1 MEENKLISKS
11 FLWMCIGLLVTFVTG
26 FGVAG
31 NERML
36 ENIFSGS
43 TFWIFVVL
51 EFVLVIVLSWRC
63 MKMSPTAAKICFIIY
78 AFVSGLT
85 FSSIFVVYELTSVI
99 MVFLVSS
106 VIFGVMAFI
115 GYKTNTDLSKLGF
128 YLMMALIGVI
138 IVSVINI
145 FIGSNGLE
153 MILSIICVLLFIGI
167 TAYDVQKIKA
177 LESSGLPEDNL
188 AIYGALELY
197 LDFINIF
204 LRILSL
210 FGKSFQRRF
219 WSLF

>member
-115 GYKTNTDLSKLGF
+115 GYITNTDLSKLGF

-145 FIGSNGLE
+145 FIESNGLE

-177 LESSGLPEDNL
+177 LEGSGLPEDNL

-204 LRILSL
+204 LDILRI
-210 FGKSFQRRF
+210 FANNKD
-219 WSLF
+219 

>member
-1 MEENKLISKS
+1 MEDNKLISKS

-26 FGVAG
+26 FGVAS

-36 ENIFSGS
+36 ENIFNGN
-43 TFWIFVVL
+43 TFWLFVVL

-63 MKMSPTAAKICFIIY
+63 MKMSPVAAKICFILY

-85 FSSIFVVYELTSVI
+85 FSSIFVVYDIASI
-99 MVFLVSS
+99 MMVFLVSS

-115 GYKTNTDLSKLGF
+115 GYKTNVDLTKLGF
-128 YLMMALIGVI
+128 YLMMGLIAVI

-153 MILSIICVLLFIGI
+153 MALSIICVLLFIGI
-167 TAYDVQKIKA
+167 TAFDVQKIKS
-177 LESSGLPEDNL
+177 LEESGLPEDNL

-204 LRILSL
+204 IDLIRII
-210 FGKSFQRRF
+210 GENKD
-219 WSLF
+219 

>member
-177 LESSGLPEDNL
+177 LEGSGLPEDNL

-204 LRILSL
+204 LDILRI
-210 FGKSFQRRF
+210 FADNKD
-219 WSLF
+219 

>member
-1 MEENKLISKS
+1 MEDNKLISKS

-26 FGVAG
+26 FGVAS

-36 ENIFSGS
+36 ENIFNGN
-43 TFWIFVVL
+43 TFWLFVVL
-51 EFVLVIVLSWRC
+51 EFILVIVLSWRC
-63 MKMSPTAAKICFIIY
+63 MKMSPVAAKICFILY

-85 FSSIFVVYELTSVI
+85 FSSIFVVYDIASI
-99 MVFLVSS
+99 MMVFLVSS

-115 GYKTNTDLSKLGF
+115 GYKTNVDLSKLGF
-128 YLMMALIGVI
+128 YLMMGLIAVI

-153 MILSIICVLLFIGI
+153 IALSIICVLLFIGI
-167 TAYDVQKIKA
+167 TAFDVQKIKS
-177 LESSGLPEDNL
+177 LEESGLPEDNL

-204 LRILSL
+204 IDLIRII
-210 FGKSFQRRF
+210 GENKD
-219 WSLF
+219 

>member
-106 VIFGVMAFI
+106 VIFGVMAFV

-177 LESSGLPEDNL
+177 LEGSVLPEDNL

-204 LRILSL
+204 LDILRI
-210 FGKSFQRRF
+210 FANNKD
-219 WSLF
+219 

>member
-1 MEENKLISKS
+1 MEDNKLISKS

-26 FGVAG
+26 FGVAS

-36 ENIFSGS
+36 ENIFNGN
-43 TFWIFVVL
+43 TFWLFVVL

-63 MKMSPTAAKICFIIY
+63 MKMSPVAAKICFILY

-85 FSSIFVVYELTSVI
+85 FSSIFVVYDIASI
-99 MVFLVSS
+99 MMVFLVSS

-115 GYKTNTDLSKLGF
+115 GYKTNVDLSKLGF
-128 YLMMALIGVI
+128 YLMMGLIAVI

-153 MILSIICVLLFIGI
+153 IALSIICVLLFIGI
-167 TAYDVQKIKA
+167 TAFDVQKIKT
-177 LESSGLPEDNL
+177 LEGSELPEDNL

-204 LRILSL
+204 IDLIRII
-210 FGKSFQRRF
+210 GENKD
-219 WSLF
+219 

>member
-106 VIFGVMAFI
+106 VIFGVMAFV

-177 LESSGLPEDNL
+177 LEGSGLPEDNL

-204 LRILSL
+204 LDILRI
-210 FGKSFQRRF
+210 FADNKD
-219 WSLF
+219 

>member
-1 MEENKLISKS
+1 MEDNKLISKS

-26 FGVAG
+26 FGVAS

-36 ENIFSGS
+36 ENIFNGS
-43 TFWIFVVL
+43 SFWLFVVL

-63 MKMSPTAAKICFIIY
+63 MKMSPVAAKICFILY

-85 FSSIFVVYELTSVI
+85 FSSIFVVYDIASI
-99 MVFLVSS
+99 MMVFLVSS

-115 GYKTNTDLSKLGF
+115 GYKTNVDLSKLGF
-128 YLMMALIGVI
+128 YLMMGLIAVI

-153 MILSIICVLLFIGI
+153 IALSIICVLLFIGI
-167 TAYDVQKIKA
+167 TAFDVQKIKS
-177 LESSGLPEDNL
+177 LEESGLPEDNL

-204 LRILSL
+204 IDLIRII
-210 FGKSFQRRF
+210 GENKD
-219 WSLF
+219 

>member
-1 MEENKLISKS
+1 MEDNKLISKS

-26 FGVAG
+26 FGVAS

-36 ENIFSGS
+36 ENIFNGS
-43 TFWIFVVL
+43 SFWLFVVL

-63 MKMSPTAAKICFIIY
+63 MKMSPVAAKICFILY

-85 FSSIFVVYELTSVI
+85 FSSIFVVYDIASI
-99 MVFLVSS
+99 MMVFLVSS

-115 GYKTNTDLSKLGF
+115 GYKTNVDLTKLGF
-128 YLMMALIGVI
+128 YLMMGLIAVI

-153 MILSIICVLLFIGI
+153 IALSIICVLLFIGI
-167 TAYDVQKIKA
+167 TAFDVQKIKS
-177 LESSGLPEDNL
+177 LEESGLPEDNL

-204 LRILSL
+204 IDLIRII
-210 FGKSFQRRF
+210 GENKD
-219 WSLF
+219 

>member
-1 MEENKLISKS
+1 MEDNKLISKS

-26 FGVAG
+26 FGVAS

-36 ENIFSGS
+36 ENIFNGS
-43 TFWIFVVL
+43 SFWLFVVL

-63 MKMSPTAAKICFIIY
+63 MKMSPVAAKICFILY

-85 FSSIFVVYELTSVI
+85 FSSIFVVYDIASI
-99 MVFLVSS
+99 MMVFLVSS

-115 GYKTNTDLSKLGF
+115 GYKTNVDLTKLGF
-128 YLMMALIGVI
+128 YLMMGLIAVI

-153 MILSIICVLLFIGI
+153 IALSIICVLLFIGI
-167 TAYDVQKIKA
+167 TAFDVQKIKS
-177 LESSGLPEDNL
+177 LEGSRLPEDNL

-204 LRILSL
+204 IDLIRII
-210 FGKSFQRRF
+210 GENKD
-219 WSLF
+219 

>member
-1 MEENKLISKS
+1 MEDNKLISKS

-26 FGVAG
+26 FGVAS

-36 ENIFSGS
+36 ENIFNGN
-43 TFWIFVVL
+43 TFWLFVVL
-51 EFVLVIVLSWRC
+51 EFILVIVLSWRC
-63 MKMSPTAAKICFIIY
+63 MKMSPVAAKICFILY

-85 FSSIFVVYELTSVI
+85 FSSIFVVYDIASI
-99 MVFLVSS
+99 MMVFLVSS

-115 GYKTNTDLSKLGF
+115 GYKTNVDLTKLGF
-128 YLMMALIGVI
+128 YLMMGLIAVI

-153 MILSIICVLLFIGI
+153 IALSIICVLLFIGI
-167 TAYDVQKIKA
+167 TAFDVQKIKS
-177 LESSGLPEDNL
+177 LEGSGLLEDNL

-204 LRILSL
+204 IDLIRII
-210 FGKSFQRRF
+210 GENKD
-219 WSLF
+219 

>member
-1 MEENKLISKS
+1 MEDNKLISKS

-26 FGVAG
+26 YGVAS

-36 ENIFSGS
+36 ENIFNGNS
-43 TFWIFVVL
+43 FWLFVVL

-63 MKMSPTAAKICFIIY
+63 MKMSPVAAKICFILY

-85 FSSIFVVYELTSVI
+85 FSSIFVVYDIASI
-99 MVFLVSS
+99 MMVFLVSS

-115 GYKTNTDLSKLGF
+115 GYKTNVDLTKLGF
-128 YLMMALIGVI
+128 YLMMGLIAVI
-138 IVSVINI
+138 VVSVINI

-153 MILSIICVLLFIGI
+153 MALSIICVLLFIGI
-167 TAYDVQKIKA
+167 TAFDVQKIKS
-177 LESSGLPEDNL
+177 LEESGLPEDNL

-204 LRILSL
+204 IDLIRII
-210 FGKSFQRRF
+210 GENKD
-219 WSLF
+219 

>member
-1 MEENKLISKS
+1 MEDNKLISKS

-26 FGVAG
+26 FGVAS

-36 ENIFSGS
+36 ENIFNGN
-43 TFWIFVVL
+43 TFWLFVVL

-63 MKMSPTAAKICFIIY
+63 MKMSPVAAKICFILY

-85 FSSIFVVYELTSVI
+85 FSSIFVVYDIASI
-99 MVFLVSS
+99 MMVFLVSS

-115 GYKTNTDLSKLGF
+115 GYKTNVDLSKLGF
-128 YLMMALIGVI
+128 YLMMGLIAVI

-153 MILSIICVLLFIGI
+153 MALSIICVLLFIGI
-167 TAYDVQKIKA
+167 TAFDVQKIKS
-177 LESSGLPEDNL
+177 LEESGLPEDNL

-204 LRILSL
+204 IDLIRII
-210 FGKSFQRRF
+210 GENKD
-219 WSLF
+219 

>member
-1 MEENKLISKS
+1 MEDNKLISKS

-26 FGVAG
+26 FGVAS

-36 ENIFSGS
+36 ENIFNGN
-43 TFWIFVVL
+43 TFWLFVVL

-63 MKMSPTAAKICFIIY
+63 MKMSPVAAKICFILY

-85 FSSIFVVYELTSVI
+85 FSSIFVVYDIASII

-115 GYKTNTDLSKLGF
+115 GYKTNVDLSKLGF
-128 YLMMALIGVI
+128 YLMMGLIAVI

-145 FIGSNGLE
+145 FIGSKGLE
-153 MILSIICVLLFIGI
+153 IALSIICVLLFIGI
-167 TAYDVQKIKA
+167 TAFDVQKIKS
-177 LESSGLPEDNL
+177 LEGSGLTEDNL

-204 LRILSL
+204 IDLIRII
-210 FGKSFQRRF
+210 GENKD
-219 WSLF
+219 

>member
-1 MEENKLISKS
+1 MEDNKLISKS

-26 FGVAG
+26 FGVAS

-36 ENIFSGS
+36 ENIFNGN
-43 TFWIFVVL
+43 TFWLFVVL

-63 MKMSPTAAKICFIIY
+63 MKMSPVAAKICFILY

-85 FSSIFVVYELTSVI
+85 FSSIFVVYDIASI
-99 MVFLVSS
+99 MMVFLVSS

-115 GYKTNTDLSKLGF
+115 GYKTNVDLSKLGF
-128 YLMMALIGVI
+128 YLMMGLIAVI

-153 MILSIICVLLFIGI
+153 MALSIICVLLFIGI
-167 TAYDVQKIKA
+167 TAFDVQKIKS
-177 LESSGLPEDNL
+177 LEGSGLPEDNL

-204 LRILSL
+204 IDLIRIIDEN
-210 FGKSFQRRF
+210 KD
-219 WSLF
+219 

>member
-1 MEENKLISKS
+1 MEDNKLISKS

-26 FGVAG
+26 FGVVS

-36 ENIFSGS
+36 ENIFNGN
-43 TFWIFVVL
+43 TFWLFVVL

-63 MKMSPTAAKICFIIY
+63 MKMSPVAAKICFILY

-85 FSSIFVVYELTSVI
+85 FSSIFVVYDIASII

-115 GYKTNTDLSKLGF
+115 GYKTNVDLSKLGF
-128 YLMMALIGVI
+128 YLMMGLIAVI

-153 MILSIICVLLFIGI
+153 IALSIICVLLFIGI
-167 TAYDVQKIKA
+167 TAFDVQKIKS
-177 LESSGLPEDNL
+177 LEGSGLTEDNL

-204 LRILSL
+204 IDLIRII
-210 FGKSFQRRF
+210 GENKD
-219 WSLF
+219 

>member
-1 MEENKLISKS
+1 MEDNKLISKS

-26 FGVAG
+26 FGVAS

-36 ENIFSGS
+36 ENIFNGS
-43 TFWIFVVL
+43 SFWLFVVL

-63 MKMSPTAAKICFIIY
+63 MKMSPVAAKICFILY

-85 FSSIFVVYELTSVI
+85 FSSIFVVYDIASI
-99 MVFLVSS
+99 MMVFLVSS

-115 GYKTNTDLSKLGF
+115 GYKTNVDLSKLGF
-128 YLMMALIGVI
+128 YLMMGLIAVI

-153 MILSIICVLLFIGI
+153 IALSIICVLLFIGI
-167 TAYDVQKIKA
+167 TAFDVQKIKS
-177 LESSGLPEDNL
+177 LEESGLPEDNL

-204 LRILSL
+204 IDLSL
-210 FGKSFQRRF
+210 IHI
-219 WSLF
+219 